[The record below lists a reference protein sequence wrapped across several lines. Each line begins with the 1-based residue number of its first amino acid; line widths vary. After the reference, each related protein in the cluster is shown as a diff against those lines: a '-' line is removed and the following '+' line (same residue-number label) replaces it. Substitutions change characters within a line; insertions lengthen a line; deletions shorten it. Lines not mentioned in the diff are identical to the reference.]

1 MEGQGDFVLGA
12 RVRVQGLVGAPEHNG
27 KVGVITEEL
36 QNERVGVSFN
46 DGKGIKVK
54 LVNLVMVPVPIS
66 NFINPRMVAQVRSAP
81 GKLLVD
87 LPNHQISNLDGVQQ
101 LDGLKELRVNKNNI
115 VSLAG
120 VIFPVTLEALLL
132 NENKIGNLDGV
143 AFPDSL
149 VLLGL
154 SVNKIVSLARVEF
167 PASLQK
173 LYLASNR
180 IGSLSEVEFPA
191 SLKELY
197 LFDNQIANLKEAV
210 FPRNLE
216 ILNLNGNQITSLAG
230 VVFPDGLKKLHL
242 ARNRIDRIDSPVGV
256 VFPDGL
262 KQLYLD
268 DNRIDSL
275 SNVNLPEGLQVFSL
289 LDNEKIKD
297 CTHFKIPPG
306 LLDIKISNASTNCAG
321 LSRKIVRFQQGIKTS
336 LAGNSQARDEL
347 MTVLKDTTP
356 EIFTEGREERQE
368 LAHVAQLMLG
378 RLHDSASA
386 SRKCSSCGKEET
398 GIKFK
403 KCGDCRTLYCSRECQ
418 KTDWPSHSLVCKGKQ
433 QEEEG
438 KGAAVTKAEGPE
450 AEGPEAEGGNKSKTR
465 RQRRQS
471 KRNNMQRK
479 YKYSRLRRNAKSKS
493 KSKK

>member
-1 MEGQGDFVLGA
+1 MEGQGGFVLGA

-36 QNERVGVSFN
+36 QNERVGVSFK

-54 LVNLVMVPVPIS
+54 LVNLVMVPVPVPIS
-66 NFINPRMVAQVRSAP
+66 NFINPRMVAQVRA
-81 GKLLVD
+81 GQLLVD

-101 LDGLKELRVNKNNI
+101 LDGLNELRVNKNNI

-120 VIFPVTLEALLL
+120 VIFPATLKALLL

-149 VLLGL
+149 VILGL
-154 SVNKIVSLARVEF
+154 SVNKIVSLARVKF

-173 LYLASNR
+173 LHLASNR

-210 FPRNLE
+210 FPLNLE

-230 VVFPDGLKKLHL
+230 VVFPNGLKKLHL
-242 ARNRIDRIDSPVGV
+242 ARNRIDSLVGV

-268 DNRIDSL
+268 NNRIDSL
-275 SNVNLPEGLQVFSL
+275 SSVNLPEGLQVFSL
-289 LDNEKIKD
+289 LDNEIIKD
-297 CTHFKIPPG
+297 CAHFKIPLG

-321 LSRKIVRFQQGIKTS
+321 LSKKIIRFQQGITTS
-336 LAGNSQARDEL
+336 LERNPQARDEF
-347 MTVLKDTTP
+347 MTVFKATTP
-356 EIFTEGREERQE
+356 EIFTERREGRQE
-368 LAHVAQLMLG
+368 LAHVTQLMLG

-403 KCGDCRTLYCSRECQ
+403 KCGGNGCRTLYCSRKCQ
-418 KTDWPSHSLVCKGKQ
+418 ETEWPSHSLVCKGKQ